1 MNIEELPWRELMQL
15 HMSDKVDYIGITL
28 AYARLIGEK
37 DPRHKEFVERRIDAQ
52 MRSIFGIGH
61 LGTGLHMN
69 ALLTKITPDWPGNLF
84 DDIETEISG
93 EHDRDVHNYLTLL
106 CGEKAVF
113 CTFLFAYFDR
123 AAIIEYFESCN
134 SDGRRFMRELLYL
147 LCMRL
152 DPTFVDHLSQFAS
165 DLYNGHKHLFLP
177 PSIQPPKKLP
187 RSGEDSESGALSQAN
202 GKYQLSEEERNK
214 QLERFLSG
222 EHRTFIPHQL
232 IVENETN
239 HKLRSLILWI
249 PFILEHWDGIGMGAY
264 VKMYTKLSYLQPEFN
279 PRVPIGLYLYL
290 CYFTTGHIN
299 IVHRRVRSH
308 VRQIKHQLTTKPMLR
323 K

>member
-1 MNIEELPWRELMQL
+1 MSLEELPWRELMQL
-15 HMSDKVDYIGITL
+15 YMSDKVDYIGITL

-61 LGTGLHMN
+61 MGTGLHMN
-69 ALLTKITPDWPGNLF
+69 ALLTKITPEWPGNLF
-84 DDIETEISG
+84 DDIETAISG

-113 CTFLFAYFDR
+113 CTFLFAYFDQ

-152 DPTFVDHLSQFAS
+152 DPTFVNHLSQVAS
-165 DLYNGHKHLFLP
+165 DLYNGHNHLFLP
-177 PSIQPPKKLP
+177 PSLQPPKKLP
-187 RSGEDSESGALSQAN
+187 RSGENGNGLCHSE
-202 GKYQLSEEERNK
+202 KPELSEEERNE
-214 QLERFLSG
+214 QLEHFLSG
-222 EHRTFIPHQL
+222 EHSTFVPPQL
-232 IVENETN
+232 VVEHETGY
-239 HKLRSLILWI
+239 KLRSLVLWI

-279 PRVPIGLYLYL
+279 PRVPIGLYLYM
-290 CYFTTGHIN
+290 CFFTTGHLN
-299 IVHRRVRSH
+299 ILHRRVRSH
-308 VRQIKHQLTTKPMLR
+308 ARQIKHQLPTKPMLR